1 MRMRTEPI
9 AAGFWRPLLPLL
21 LAVLTFGF
29 SALGGP
35 VLFRASAEEEAAV
48 RRVAGVEDRI
58 GLTFDVTW
66 GRDELDKIVEV
77 LEKHQVKATFFVG
90 GTFLQLHG
98 DRVRMLAS
106 RGHEVATLGQRMTS
120 LDGLPEQ
127 EVTSNLLASQSAL
140 SRTLGSPVRFFRP
153 PLGPATPAVVRA
165 ARSAELTTVTFSLDS
180 RDHLGATKA
189 QILHGALRPARG
201 GEIIRLTASDWTPAT
216 AAALPDLLDGL
227 KAKGLKPVPLSA
239 LLPG

>member
-9 AAGFWRPLLPLL
+9 RAGLWRLLMPLL
-21 LAVLTFGF
+21 LAALTFGF
-29 SALGGP
+29 TALGGP
-35 VLFRASAEEEAAV
+35 GFFSASAEEEGAL

-66 GRDELDKIVEV
+66 GRAELDKIVAV
-77 LEKHQVKATFFVG
+77 LEQHQVRATFFVG
-90 GTFLQLHG
+90 GTFLRLHG
-98 DRVRMLAS
+98 DGVRMLAS
-106 RGHEVATLGQRMTS
+106 RGHEVATLGQRMTA

-153 PLGPATPAVVRA
+153 PLGPATPAIVRA

-180 RDHLGATKA
+180 QDHLGATKA
-189 QILHGALRPARG
+189 QILHRTLRPARG

-216 AAALPDLLDGL
+216 TAALPELLAGL
-227 KAKGLKPVPLSA
+227 KAKGLKPVPLSS